1 MASRKK
7 PDNQTSLFAAPAP
20 IKVVPSRAVERDEAL
35 LVSSKGAVAITNLGE
50 DDAPERPKMR
60 LVHSQPEED
69 VIVEAQDDGRFEV
82 MLLKAHGGTR
92 MSILYTRT
100 QLEMLVRRAQGA
112 LKVT

>member
-7 PDNQTSLFAAPAP
+7 PENQTSLFAAPAP
-20 IKVVPSRAVERDEAL
+20 IKVVSSPAAPLVLDKSTIAV
-35 LVSSKGAVAITNLGE
+35 TNLDTE

-60 LVHSQPEED
+60 LVHNQPEED

-100 QLEMLVRRAQGA
+100 QLEQLVRRAQGA